1 MKPKGYRRGY
11 PVAILVGI
19 EENHATLWQI
29 FSQVAKLQQ
38 TQPLTGTRKDQK
50 NLYNFHETIIN
61 TLRPTFKTGVQSLI
75 ITSPPRTSYA
85 QDLQTHITSHH
96 TWLLQGVNKVTIAL
110 MSGSADTTSQ
120 VSTLTQKPIFKQL
133 IQTNNE
139 QETENLLELLEKRLS
154 SHSNLV
160 FFSLNEAEQLILDP
174 QLPGKPRPE
183 YLLLTNEFLEGVR
196 QKNRVH
202 RLMQIAQNKQIKTRV
217 INAESN
223 AGLRLTQLGGIV
235 CLAKINQ

>member
-1 MKPKGYRRGY
+1 MKPKSYRRGY
-11 PVAILVGI
+11 PVAILIGI
-19 EENHATLWQI
+19 EETHATLWQI

-38 TQPLTGTRKDQK
+38 TQPLNGNRKDTK
-50 NLYNFHETIIN
+50 NLYNFHETLIN
-61 TLRPTFKTGVQSLI
+61 ALRPTFKTGVQNLI

-85 QDLQTHITSHH
+85 SDLQTHITNHH
-96 TWLLQGVNKVTIAL
+96 TWLLQGTNKVTIAL
-110 MSGSADTTSQ
+110 MTGSADTPQQ
-120 VSTLTQKPIFKQL
+120 VSALTQKPIFKQL
-133 IQTNNE
+133 IQTNTE

-154 SHSNLV
+154 TNSNLV

-174 QLPGKPRPE
+174 QLPNKPRPE
-183 YLLLTNEFLEGVR
+183 YLLLTNEFLEGTR

-235 CLAKINQ
+235 CLAKTN